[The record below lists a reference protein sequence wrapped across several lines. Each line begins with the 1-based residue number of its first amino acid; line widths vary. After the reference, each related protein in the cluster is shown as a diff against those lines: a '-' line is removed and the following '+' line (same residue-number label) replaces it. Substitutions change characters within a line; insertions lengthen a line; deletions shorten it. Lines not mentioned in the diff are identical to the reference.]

1 MEINSEDYN
10 WTNWISNNKLFHF
23 VVIIILPL
31 IVYYSTTGF
40 GYSGLDDTLIIRDH
54 LRTLKNI
61 HNFRFLFCTDAF
73 LRNPGGVFYRPIQSL
88 SFMFDTIIGRGWV
101 GMYHLSLIHISE
113 PTRPY

>member
-1 MEINSEDYN
+1 MSATANNIADMDINNEN
-10 WTNWISNNKLFHF
+10 NKLINWISNNKLFHY

-54 LRTLKNI
+54 IRTLQNI

-73 LRNPGGVFYRPIQSL
+73 LRNPGGGVL
-88 SFMFDTIIGRGWV
+88 STNSITELYD
-101 GMYHLSLIHISE
+101 
-113 PTRPY
+113 